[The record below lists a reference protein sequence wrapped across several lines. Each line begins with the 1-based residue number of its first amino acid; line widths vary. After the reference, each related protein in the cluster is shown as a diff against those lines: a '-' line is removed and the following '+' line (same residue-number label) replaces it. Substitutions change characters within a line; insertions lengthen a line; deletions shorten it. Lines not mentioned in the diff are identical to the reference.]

1 MPDIPDTI
9 VVRRHRDLVGRRHE
23 IWVRR
28 GLLAL
33 VGAVLALGLADVFG
47 QSPTTD
53 KAEADAATLKIVA
66 PASIRGGLMYQCRF
80 DVHAN
85 RELKKATLVL
95 DKGWLQGLTIN
106 TIEPSPL
113 GEGSRNG
120 SLVLELGHI
129 PAGDVYLLY
138 IQYQVNPTTVG
149 RRSQVAELADNGK
162 TIFRIHRKL
171 TVFP

>member
-1 MPDIPDTI
+1 VPEIPDTI
-9 VVRRHRDLVGRRHE
+9 VLRRHRDLVGRRHE
-23 IWVRR
+23 IWFRR
-28 GLLAL
+28 SLLAL
-33 VGAVLALGLADVFG
+33 LAAVLALGLADLLG

-53 KAEADAATLKIVA
+53 NAGADAATLTIVS
-66 PASIRGGLMYQCRF
+66 PSSIRGGLMYQTRF
-80 DVHAN
+80 DVHAK

-113 GEGSRNG
+113 GEGSRDG

-129 PAGDVYLLY
+129 AAGDVYSLY

-149 RRSQVAELADNGK
+149 RRNQVAELADSGK
-162 TIFRIHRKL
+162 TIFRVHRKL

>member
-1 MPDIPDTI
+1 VSEIPDRL
-9 VVRRHRDLVGRRHE
+9 VLKRHRDLVGRRHE
-23 IWVRR
+23 IWYRR
-28 GLLAL
+28 GLLGGIG
-33 VGAVLALGLADVFG
+33 VVLALGLANVFG
-47 QSPTTD
+47 QSPSTD
-53 KAEADAATLKIVA
+53 KAGTDAATLTIVS
-66 PASIRGGLMYQCRF
+66 PSSVRGGLMYQTRF
-80 DVHAN
+80 DVHAK

-95 DKGWLQGLTIN
+95 DPGWLHGLTIN

-129 PAGDVYLLY
+129 PAGGVYSLY

-149 RRSQVAELADNGK
+149 RRDQVAELDDNGE
-162 TIFRIHRKL
+162 TIFRVHRKL

>member
-66 PASIRGGLMYQCRF
+66 PASIHGGLMYQCRF

-85 RELKKATLVL
+85 RELEQFASIAGARSKH
-95 DKGWLQGLTIN
+95 QGLA
-106 TIEPSPL
+106 
-113 GEGSRNG
+113 R
-120 SLVLELGHI
+120 SLCFHG
-129 PAGDVYLLY
+129 YL
-138 IQYQVNPTTVG
+138 
-149 RRSQVAELADNGK
+149 
-162 TIFRIHRKL
+162 
-171 TVFP
+171 